1 MKADITDGPA
11 FLRPK
16 KKSHTTFIIALVV
29 VSAAFWILVSLFGKP
44 IAIDIGKPQVAVA
57 HRKGASTTTSDSIA
71 AIPPAQNERQ
81 NAAAEMF
88 WSNVNEKQRGG
99 SEQKQTEFNDR
110 NYVPTEA
117 VNVVRFEQP
126 TRINVEPAK
135 KEVKVT
141 VVKQE
146 QSMKDRAC
154 WPYKEGSVE
163 RRNCRLRVGLNY
175 RD

>member
-16 KKSHTTFIIALVV
+16 KKNHTTFIISLVA
-29 VSAAFWILVSLFGKP
+29 VSAIFWTLVALFGKP
-44 IAIDIGKPQVAVA
+44 IVIHIGKPQVAVVPK
-57 HRKGASTTTSDSIA
+57 KGMTTTNDSIA
-71 AIPPAQNERQ
+71 AIPPVQNERQ
-81 NAAAEMF
+81 DAAAEMF
-88 WSNVNEKQRGG
+88 WSNVKEKQRQG
-99 SEQKQTEFNDR
+99 SAQKQTEFNDR
-110 NYVPTEA
+110 NYVPAEA

-126 TRINVEPAK
+126 TRINEEPAK